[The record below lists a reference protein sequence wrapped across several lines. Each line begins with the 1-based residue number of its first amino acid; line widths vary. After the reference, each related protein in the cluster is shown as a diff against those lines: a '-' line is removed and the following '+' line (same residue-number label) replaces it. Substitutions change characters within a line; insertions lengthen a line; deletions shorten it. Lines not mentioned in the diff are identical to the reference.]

1 MSDADVEANE
11 LTNFDRLAN
20 ALPEAG
26 IARAL
31 LEAWR
36 TGEVTE
42 RVARLVKVAQ
52 PPSVKTETADAAPE
66 D

>member
-1 MSDADVEANE
+1 MADADVDLKE
-11 LTNFDRLAN
+11 LTNFDRLAE

-31 LEAWR
+31 LSAWR
-36 TGEVTE
+36 TGDIAD
-42 RVARLVKVAQ
+42 RVARLVRVAQ
-52 PPSVKTETADAAPE
+52 PSNVEPETDDAAPE

>member
-1 MSDADVEANE
+1 MADADVDAKE
-11 LTNFDRLAN
+11 LTNFDRLAA

-31 LEAWR
+31 LNAWR
-36 TGEVTE
+36 TGDIAD
-42 RVARLVKVAQ
+42 RVDRLVKVAQ
-52 PPSVKTETADAAPE
+52 PSNAEPETDDVTSE